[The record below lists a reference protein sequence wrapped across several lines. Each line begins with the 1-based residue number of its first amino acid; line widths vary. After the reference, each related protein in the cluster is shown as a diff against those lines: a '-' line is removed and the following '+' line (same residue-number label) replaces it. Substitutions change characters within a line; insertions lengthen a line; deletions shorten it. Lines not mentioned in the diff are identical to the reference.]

1 MATPSCIF
9 TIKRVARMLN
19 EDEEQLEEIA
29 LDMDPEDG
37 RLSIMDFDDDVS
49 VTAFTAFG
57 VENFKELLVD
67 FKANNRSK

>member
-1 MATPSCIF
+1 
-9 TIKRVARMLN
+9 MLD

-29 LDMDPEDG
+29 LDMDPEEG
-37 RLSIMDFDDDVS
+37 RLSIMDLDDDVS

-57 VENFKELLVD
+57 VENPKELLVD